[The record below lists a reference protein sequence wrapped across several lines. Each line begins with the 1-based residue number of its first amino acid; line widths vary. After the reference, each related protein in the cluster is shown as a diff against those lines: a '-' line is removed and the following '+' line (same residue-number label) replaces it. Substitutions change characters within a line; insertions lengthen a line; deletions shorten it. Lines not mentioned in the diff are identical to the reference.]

1 MSLQDHQT
9 FSTDTQGAVPVPK
22 VLYPKPSTDT
32 PYVVFQQA
40 DSSEQFEYR
49 YSKGVSIPRA
59 GTDTLRM
66 GTDTLEQRSATT
78 SFFKGGTD
86 TLKPG
91 TDTHFLEWQNWLEK
105 IPNGSK
111 QGPTVTNG

>member
-1 MSLQDHQT
+1 MSLQDHQYRYLCIGP
-9 FSTDTQGAVPVPK
+9 SVPIPK
-22 VLYPKPSTDT
+22 GQYRYPRYRYPKPSTDT

-66 GTDTLEQRSATT
+66 GTDTLEQRSATV
-78 SFFKGGTD
+78 
-86 TLKPG
+86 
-91 TDTHFLEWQNWLEK
+91 
-105 IPNGSK
+105 ICNG
-111 QGPTVTNG
+111 